1 MTYPTNTTELTAAK
15 LAEFEIANLRDRL
28 NAAIGLLNQQRDE
41 NAKLDS
47 MLNKTIDAHEVT
59 KQRLLGY
66 ENEAGVPKSESERDA
81 YTSYNPK

>member
-1 MTYPTNTTELTAAK
+1 MDNTNNTIEKLEVLLENEKSAIVK
-15 LAEFEIANLRDRL
+15 LALSIIELK
-28 NAAIGLLNQQRDE
+28 DE